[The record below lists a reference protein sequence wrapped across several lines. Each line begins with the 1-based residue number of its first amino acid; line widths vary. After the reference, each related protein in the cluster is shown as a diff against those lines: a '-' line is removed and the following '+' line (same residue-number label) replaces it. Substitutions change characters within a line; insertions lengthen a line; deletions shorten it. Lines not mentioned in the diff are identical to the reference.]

1 MRIILD
7 KKEVEKIILE
17 WIKETLNKD
26 VASVEIDHWG
36 TATWRTKETLQIGG
50 EK

>member
-17 WIKETLNKD
+17 WIKETINKD
-26 VASVEIDHWG
+26 VASVEIDNWG
-36 TATWRTKETLQIGG
+36 AATLRTKETLQIGS